1 MTLYGVLL
9 RQVHL
14 VMKYM
19 DLSALPPKVREAAEK
34 RLENPHKSLGELAEL
49 LGISKSGLAHRFQK
63 ISALAREFEARE
75 KEERK

>member
-1 MTLYGVLL
+1 MADIILFGGTTEG
-9 RQVHL
+9 R
-14 VMKYM
+14 
-19 DLSALPPKVREAAEK
+19 
-34 RLENPHKSLGELAEL
+34 ELAEL